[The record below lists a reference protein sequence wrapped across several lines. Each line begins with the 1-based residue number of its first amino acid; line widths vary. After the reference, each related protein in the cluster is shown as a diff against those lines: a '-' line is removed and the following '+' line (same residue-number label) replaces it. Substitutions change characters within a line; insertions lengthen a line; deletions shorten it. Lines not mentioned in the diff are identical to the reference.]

1 MTYCLDPHLPPSN
14 TINRSQGTG
23 LLLNLSCVTR
33 AGSGEKVSL
42 KRKCLLREFSEEKM
56 SLKIYLWREYGS
68 EENMSLKRNTFAE
81 ATTMWVAGNNVR
93 AAD

>member
-1 MTYCLDPHLPPSN
+1 
-14 TINRSQGTG
+14 
-23 LLLNLSCVTR
+23 
-33 AGSGEKVSL
+33 
-42 KRKCLLREFSEEKM
+42 M

-68 EENMSLKRNTFAE
+68 EENMSLKRNMFAE